1 MNKVLS
7 FPIWQIG
14 VFIALI
20 GAGIFALQR
29 QPPQISSVEQT
40 LLHQLRPEQVER
52 IQIQAT
58 ETINLYRDLQAP
70 NPQWRLQQRAG
81 YLAQADQANH
91 LLAQLSQ
98 ARILDIKTQEANEYA
113 HFGVAMPAQDL
124 PIQVQLFPH
133 QGAVLDVLLGY
144 PSAQGQYV
152 RVIGKKEVYLVD
164 QIFELPT
171 QAAAWLEPHLVDIP
185 AANVHQ
191 ILYFHGGQTQPH
203 LHLQRPE
210 DGAPLQVL
218 LPKKDTKLDTA
229 LLEGLAM
236 SLSQLQLEDVAPQAP
251 QPTEVMRVRFITWD
265 GLILEAKAYQG
276 GWIHLQASTLPE
288 TEPVAGAKAHTLNQ
302 AWQTGY
308 FLINRYAFEQLLQTW
323 EKLQHPPWPPEA

>member
-7 FPIWQIG
+7 FPIWQVG

-29 QPPQISSVEQT
+29 QPPQVVSAEKT
-40 LLHQLRPEQVER
+40 LLHPLIPEQIER
-52 IQIQAT
+52 IHIQTT
-58 ETINLYRDLQAP
+58 EVISLYRDLQAP

-81 YLAQADQANH
+81 YLAQADDADR
-91 LLAQLSQ
+91 LLHQLSQ
-98 ARILDIKTQEANEYA
+98 ARILDIKTQDTNEYA

-124 PIQVQLFPH
+124 PVQIQVFSR
-133 QGAVLDVLLGY
+133 QGPVLDVLLGY
-144 PSAQGQYV
+144 PSAQGQYA
-152 RVIGKKEVYLVD
+152 RFTAGKEVYLLD
-164 QIFELPT
+164 QVFEVPT
-171 QAAAWLEPHLVDIP
+171 RVAAWLEPHLVDIP

-191 ILYFHGGQTQPH
+191 ILYFRGEQTQPH

-218 LPKKDTKLDTA
+218 LPKKETKLDTA

-236 SLSQLQLEDVAPQAP
+236 SLSQLQLEDVARQAP
-251 QPTEVMRVRFITWD
+251 QQTSIMRIRFITWD
-265 GLILEAKAYQG
+265 GLILDVKVYQG

-302 AWQTGY
+302 AWQAGY
-308 FLINRYAFEQLLQTW
+308 FLINPYAFEQLLQTW
-323 EKLQHPPWPPEA
+323 DKLQHPQWPPEA